1 MFLSGHHFQKQ
12 CKWNLD
18 NRYPLRIWGPL
29 NPVKHGDSVFL
40 KVSDIPYF
48 IRNHPGILVSLIVHN
63 SDESFT
69 DNLYARV
76 KSYVTDV
83 SAVNCVSRH
92 AKQIPLGLRDH
103 QYASHHILRSVINE
117 PEVPRT
123 TLCLV
128 NFLISTNPA
137 ERQAVYE
144 MFKNNQHC
152 LVQDQ
157 YIHFHTPNKTIR
169 FSDPEIQRIRL
180 EFYRTLKRCNYALC
194 PPGTGLDTHRV
205 YECIHLGVIP
215 IVRSSP
221 LDPLYATMP
230 VKIVNN
236 WLEVIPWLEQ
246 ESRSGTQPPAQ

>member
-1 MFLSGHHFQKQ
+1 MFLSGHHFQQ
-12 CKWNLD
+12 TCRWNLD

-29 NPVKHGDSVFL
+29 NTVKHGDSVFL

-76 KSYVTDV
+76 KPYVTDV
-83 SAVNCVSRH
+83 SAVNCITRH

-103 QYASHHILRSVINE
+103 QYASHHVLRAVMSE
-117 PEVPRT
+117 PPVPRT
-123 TLCLV
+123 TVCLV
-128 NFLISTNPA
+128 NFLISTNPL

-144 MFKNNQHC
+144 MFKNNRHC
-152 LVQDQ
+152 LVQHEYMTYDKMQ
-157 YIHFHTPNKTIR
+157 SLN
-169 FSDPEIQRIRL
+169 FSHPETQRRRV
-180 EFYRTLKRCNYALC
+180 EFYRTLKGCKYALC

-230 VKIVNN
+230 VKIVKT
-236 WLEVIPWLEQ
+236 WEESIPLLEQ
-246 ESRSGTQPPAQ
+246 EARCDTQPPAQ